1 MGRFALSLCIG
12 LLFSA
17 AQLSGQDWKN
27 VVFDTASLSYASACV
42 VNDTTF
48 ALFGSQG
55 SITLV
60 DVNRKTRAIRGDRTL
75 PDLIGG
81 TMLNKDSML
90 IIDSAGRI
98 MTMNIRDR
106 GEKLYS
112 VPTGGRPVAC
122 HVTRNG
128 VLFFLTTSGVVYRRQ
143 DGSYQT
149 HEQING
155 SVYYELRDGSV
166 AIGTLDNVLVLL
178 TSDFTSIDTLTE
190 SISPI
195 TGIAQSSDKLWFV
208 TPSSICSSPESGRF
222 RVWTTTALNT
232 AKSRSIVCANDTLV
246 VGIDRFNSFSQYL
259 TTDGTT
265 WVGGDVSIYDY
276 QAYRLLKGTS
286 SILVYGERG
295 FFRIAT
301 TSPLYDKPQQPFIG
315 IGRGRNA
322 VGRFRMTSMCQV
334 DESRWVATAY
344 QPNAVVESRDSGRT
358 WRLLDL
364 RFAEGTTEYPRIRKV
379 RGYYYLLV
387 DTIRSI
393 DVNGSWRT
401 VKQWTMMRSSNLKG
415 LCPLPS

>member
-1 MGRFALSLCIG
+1 MHNELYGGAMGRFALSIWISLLIG
-12 LLFSA
+12 A
-17 AQLSGQDWKN
+17 AQLSSQEWKQ
-27 VVFDTASLSYASACV
+27 VVFDTASLSYANACV

-60 DVNRKTRAIRGDRTL
+60 DVNRKTSTIRGDRTL

-81 TMLNKDSML
+81 TMLNKDSIL
-90 IIDSAGRI
+90 IVDSAGRI
-98 MTMNIRDR
+98 LTMNIRDR

-166 AIGTLDNVLVLL
+166 AIGTLDNMLVLL
-178 TSDFTSIDTLTE
+178 TTDFTSIDTLTE

-195 TGIAQSSDKLWFV
+195 TGITQSSDKLWFV
-208 TPSSICSSPESGRF
+208 TPSSISSSPESGRYS
-222 RVWTTTALNT
+222 VWTTNALNT

-246 VGIDRFNSFSQYL
+246 VGTDRFNSFSQHL

-265 WVGGDVSIYDY
+265 WVGGNVSIYEY
-276 QAYRLLKGTS
+276 QAYRLLKGSS
-286 SILVYGERG
+286 SILVYGDRG

-301 TSPLYDKPQQPFIG
+301 TSPLHDNSQQPYFG

-322 VGRFRMTSMCQV
+322 MGHFRMSSMCQA
-334 DESRWVATAY
+334 DETRWVATAY
-344 QPNAVVESRDSGRT
+344 QPNAVVESNDSGRT
-358 WRLLDL
+358 WKLLDL
-364 RFAEGTTEYPRIRKV
+364 RFAEGLTEYPRIRKV
-379 RGYYYLLV
+379 RGYY
-387 DTIRSI
+387 
-393 DVNGSWRT
+393 
-401 VKQWTMMRSSNLKG
+401 
-415 LCPLPS
+415 